1 MSIWGYSTVLPQ
13 NSVPWRNIGTDLS
26 FLTVGAGLTTAG
38 NVLNLPIL
46 LAGGTFTNPASITVN
61 NFGQITAVTGGP
73 AGTPWV
79 IGGNTLSGTGIMGSL
94 SNHDVEFRRNSVRMM
109 NFISS
114 GSTGYLNSISFSIS
128 GGVGGN
134 INQYF
139 RVNPPTVDIGTNT
152 YEPIEFSSTLGT
164 SNNTGIA
171 RSFTNTANVTGVGS
185 YSAFRNV
192 LAHTVG
198 TATNLLGADF
208 STSTGNAVTDITGI
222 QNVVNAINPVTVL
235 GMSNTISANAAG
247 TSMIASSTT
256 VQSTALTP
264 LGVFFDCTPMSVT
277 TFTNLF
283 GMRFQDLR
291 GTNVSVF
298 DATMTTVS
306 GNGLVIRSTTA
317 GSTNIGA
324 TMSFTTGLSMAS
336 CTGYRAIIT
345 SSNTARGYQANIT
358 GASTLDS
365 RAYEVIAASASTT
378 STGLYMR
385 GITAATAYGIDM
397 DTVTTGGMIVRSG
410 VPLGIQLDS
419 TSVGISQTNTGATN
433 TLQGNTGIGTAPST
447 KFHVLGGVRIESRP
461 SQVLVTD
468 ATGVITSAGTIPAAQ
483 LPASGVVAGSY
494 TNANI
499 TVDATGRL
507 TAASNGAS
515 GNAVRTMKSR
525 DNFSGTQSVPAGV
538 SSALLLLLIADTPG
552 SVGATFGSW
561 VTTGTSN
568 TFTFAESGLY
578 SISYSIQTRL
588 NFTGGVGASVVITIR
603 SEAGSQGVG
612 VNLDTNTFNAPA
624 LGAAS
629 GSTLNKMQ
637 TTFVSSFVASDQVS
651 LSFSSITT
659 PSTNDILAS
668 VPTTSITI
676 TKLT

>member
-38 NVLNLPIL
+38 NVLNLPTL

-164 SNNTGIA
+164 SNNIGIA

-256 VQSTALTP
+256 VQSTTLTP

-483 LPASGVVAGSY
+483 LPASGVTPGSF

-499 TVDATGRL
+499 TVDAAGRV
-507 TAASNGAS
+507 TAASSGSLVTGTWQNLIHAAFTGISVPLVNTPLLSPSSAVGSFIADFVTGYRSFEISLTGALTNTNLALRTIFFGVVFNGVFYNAAS
-515 GNAVRTMKSR
+515 VTCN
-525 DNFSGTQSVPAGV
+525 DPFSGLPFEVKVRFQPNSNTYNIYFMVSNTINGYITAPNNLAVFGDTISSLNNVPISLYTRADVAGV
-538 SSALLLLLIADTPG
+538 SITALEL
-552 SVGATFGSW
+552 
-561 VTTGTSN
+561 
-568 TFTFAESGLY
+568 
-578 SISYSIQTRL
+578 
-588 NFTGGVGASVVITIR
+588 TI
-603 SEAGSQGVG
+603 
-612 VNLDTNTFNAPA
+612 DY
-624 LGAAS
+624 
-629 GSTLNKMQ
+629 
-637 TTFVSSFVASDQVS
+637 
-651 LSFSSITT
+651 
-659 PSTNDILAS
+659 IL
-668 VPTTSITI
+668 
-676 TKLT
+676 